1 MGDISMIGAAALGGM
16 VGALLCWV
24 WARGR
29 YWARLSALEMQ
40 LEAERAFAQERRIQ
54 SERTDALL
62 TQLASVNETHRQL
75 SAQTQHLVDTLR
87 SPVIRGQWGEMQL
100 RRVCELAQMTEHVD
114 FVLQDTGG
122 GPSRLRPDLRVELPG
137 DRAIVVDAKAPM
149 QAFLDAME
157 TVDELERTELL
168 RQHARQVRDHVTRL
182 GAKAYWEQLE
192 GSPDFVVLFLPG
204 EALFSTALQYD
215 ATLIEFGVSQRVMLA
230 SPTTL
235 IALLR
240 ATAHGW
246 QRVRATEN
254 ADAIRALGGELHD
267 SIASFARNLDQV
279 RSGLERATD
288 GFNHAVAALDR
299 RVLPKAHQLRDLGA
313 GGRRALDG
321 PATVK
326 SLPVTGPQ
334 LHEAEDEHELT
345 ERDRSNGGEEAITPP

>member
-1 MGDISMIGAAALGGM
+1 MGAVALG
-16 VGALLCWV
+16 VVIGALLGWA

-29 YWARLSALEMQ
+29 YRARLSAIEQQ
-40 LEAERAFAQERRIQ
+40 LEGERSFAQERRLQ
-54 SERTDALL
+54 AERTDALL
-62 TQLASVNETHRQL
+62 SQLASVSETHRQL

-87 SPVIRGQWGEMQL
+87 SPVVRGQWGEMQL

-122 GPSRLRPDLRVELPG
+122 SPSRLRPDLRVELPG
-137 DRAIVVDAKAPM
+137 DRTIVVDAKTPM

-157 TVDELERTELL
+157 TVDELERAELL

-204 EALFSTALQYD
+204 EALFSTALQFD

-254 ADAIRALGGELHD
+254 AEAIRALGGELHD
-267 SIASFARNLDQV
+267 SIAGFLRNLDQV

-288 GFNHAVAALDR
+288 GFNHAVGALDR

-313 GGRRALDG
+313 AGRRGLDG
-321 PATVK
+321 PGTVK
-326 SLPVTGPQ
+326 SLPVRAPELKGAAD
-334 LHEAEDEHELT
+334 LHEEPPDM
-345 ERDRSNGGEEAITPP
+345 RRSNGDDDASAPRR

>member
-1 MGDISMIGAAALGGM
+1 MRIVGAAVLGATA
-16 VGALLCWV
+16 GALLCWL
-24 WARGR
+24 WLRGR
-29 YWARLSALEMQ
+29 YRARLSALEVR
-40 LEAERAFAQERRIQ
+40 LESERSFAQERRLQ
-54 SERTDALL
+54 AERTDALL
-62 TQLASVNETHRQL
+62 SQLASATESHRQL
-75 SAQTQHLVDTLR
+75 SAQTRHLVDTLR

-114 FVLQDTGG
+114 FVLQETAA
-122 GPSRLRPDLRVELPG
+122 GPSRLRPDLRVELPSG
-137 DRAIVVDAKAPM
+137 RAIVVDAKAPM

-157 TVDELERTELL
+157 TVDELERAELL

-182 GAKAYWEQLE
+182 GTKAYWEQLE

-204 EALFSTALQYD
+204 EALFSTALQHD
-215 ATLIEFGVSQRVMLA
+215 ATLIEYGVSQRVMLA

-267 SIASFARNLDQV
+267 SIASFMRHIDQV

-288 GFNHAVAALDR
+288 GFNQAVGALDR
-299 RVLPKAHQLRDLGA
+299 RVLPRAQQLRDLGA
-313 GGRRALDG
+313 AGRRTISD
-321 PATVK
+321 PAPVR
-326 SLPVTGPQ
+326 SLPMAVPGQLGSGDTGSPR
-334 LHEAEDEHELT
+334 E
-345 ERDRSNGGEEAITPP
+345 

>member
-1 MGDISMIGAAALGGM
+1 MDIRMLGAVALGATA
-16 VGALLCWV
+16 GALMCWL
-24 WARGR
+24 WFRGR
-29 YWARLSALEMQ
+29 YRARLSALEMQ
-40 LEAERAFAQERRIQ
+40 LEGERSFAQERRVQ
-54 SERTDALL
+54 AGRTDALL
-62 TQLASVNETHRQL
+62 SQLASVTESHRQL
-75 SAQTQHLVDTLR
+75 SAQAQHLVDTLR
-87 SPVIRGQWGEMQL
+87 SPVVRGQWGEMQL

-114 FVLQDTGG
+114 FVLQETGA

-137 DRAIVVDAKAPM
+137 DRTIVVDAKAPM

-157 TVDELERTELL
+157 TVDDLERAELL

-182 GAKAYWEQLE
+182 GTKAYWEQLE

-215 ATLIEFGVSQRVMLA
+215 ATLIEYGVSQRVMLA

-267 SIASFARNLDQV
+267 SIASFLRHLDQV

-288 GFNHAVAALDR
+288 GFNHAVGALDR
-299 RVLPKAHQLRDLGA
+299 RVLPHAHQLRDLGA
-313 GGRRALDG
+313 AGRRTITDPLS
-321 PATVK
+321 VR
-326 SLPVTGPQ
+326 SLPVAVPEPPGSGNSRDPED
-334 LHEAEDEHELT
+334 LHPSQGLA
-345 ERDRSNGGEEAITPP
+345 